1 MVYDG
6 LWWSMVVYG
15 VVSGVVY
22 AGLWWC
28 MGWSMMVYAD
38 LWWSMVVFGGL
49 WWSRV
54 LSAAGP
60 KSRSEVPFLLAC
72 TSKTTHKGSG
82 TKSRTNLPAPG
93 TRPRHIDFDRPA

>member
-1 MVYDG
+1 MVVYDG

-15 VVSGVVY
+15 VVY
-22 AGLWWC
+22 DGLC
-28 MGWSMMVYAD
+28 
-38 LWWSMVVFGGL
+38 WSMVVFGAL
-49 WWSRV
+49 WWSSV

-72 TSKTTHKGSG
+72 TSKTAHKGSG

-93 TRPRHIDFDRPA
+93 TRSRHIDFDRPA